1 VICLNSRD
9 ARGEKS
15 KAMTASV
22 KVISH
27 LDSVKHNMV
36 RTQQQA
42 NGDQD
47 PRAKATKPG
56 AFKLR
61 GFTF

>member
-1 VICLNSRD
+1 
-9 ARGEKS
+9 
-15 KAMTASV
+15 MTASV

-42 NGDQD
+42 DGDQD
-47 PRAKATKPG
+47 PQAKATKPG